1 MKNELAFI
9 PDNISA
15 IEGTS
20 INIHPTSRFEPNDLH
35 GDSTD
40 MFIDE
45 ILKQRTERLEKEKE
59 KGESALTFSSHY
71 KALQDLKD
79 PP

>member
-9 PDNISA
+9 PDNISG
-15 IEGTS
+15 ISGVS
-20 INIHPTSRFEPNDLH
+20 IHIHPTSRHEPNDLH

-45 ILKQRTERLEKEKE
+45 ILKQRVERL
-59 KGESALTFSSHY
+59 
-71 KALQDLKD
+71 
-79 PP
+79 